1 MPSYHC
7 LRYRSRTDRKT
18 QRDKETKGYVS
29 PLLFYD
35 PSYSDRKWKLP
46 CHHLSF
52 RCIMGLRCYHCYL
65 QFLTLWAWTKMFW
78 SFSLFMPML
87 SSQFL
92 AGLRLRPGWG
102 IPEEQKKKSQLTTPG
117 SVVFFDLPVSIA
129 FSESSKWSSMYLS
142 RFSKC
147 IPWKRQG
154 WISWFH
160 FTHKQNLWSFHY
172 LCTMHLVL

>member
-29 PLLFYD
+29 PLLFCD
-35 PSYSDRKWKLP
+35 PSYSDRRWKFP

-92 AGLRLRPGWG
+92 ADLRLRPGWG
-102 IPEEQKKKSQLTTPG
+102 IPEEQKKKKKSTHYPW
-117 SVVFFDLPVSIA
+117 
-129 FSESSKWSSMYLS
+129 FSSLLWPSRFYCLFWVLMYLS

-154 WISWFH
+154 WIFWFH